1 VITFGVMALFH
12 NRIPR
17 HGDWLATG
25 ALGVCLALACGVA
38 VQAWFSPSVLL
49 ANWNFEWLPMTM
61 GSALQGGLM
70 VDRLTA
76 AMLVVV
82 TLVSFLVHLFS
93 TKYMEG
99 DIRFGRYYC
108 GLLLFTTSMLGLVLA
123 NNMLFLFVAWELV
136 GLSSY
141 LLIGHWYE
149 KKSASDAA
157 IKAFITTRVGDV
169 GMFIGLMICYWKVGS
184 LQYADIFAAV
194 ANGTLSGN
202 WQTIAGLGIF
212 LGAMGKSAQF
222 PLHVWLP
229 DAMEGPTPVSAL
241 IHAATMVAAGVYLVG
256 RVLPIFDERT
266 LLFIAYTGGITAIFS
281 ATIALVQDDIKKVL
295 AYSTVSQL
303 GYMIMALGVGGYVS
317 GLFHLTTHAFFKA
330 GLFLGS
336 GAVIHAMHHEQS
348 LSKYGGLAKKMP
360 ITAVCY
366 LLATLALCGVPPFSG
381 FWSKDQILGDA
392 LGFAMVTGKHWF
404 LPVAGFTTAFLT
416 AFYMFRQYFLTFT
429 GKPRDS
435 HAYDHAHE
443 VKWQMW
449 LPLAVLGSLALVSG
463 GLGGWFGEKVPKLD
477 GVAQVRLFQDA
488 GYSSPMVEEALRNAP
503 VVETSH
509 LPEGHGGEDH
519 EVVSGGGH
527 GESPESMIHHAHQ
540 LAMKLSIVLAFSGIA
555 LGALMYYE
563 RRNGRSVLNP
573 ATLARRFSWVHKLLL
588 NKYYFDELY
597 WAVLIMPVRLLGVFM
612 AFFDRRTIDAVVNFV
627 GVFGRT
633 AARVVDWADRLFVD
647 GWFVTG
653 LARGTQLTARG
664 FRMRRRGGC
673 GSTCSLRWWDW
684 RFWEDCWRWSSESE
698 RRVVDS
704 GIR

>member
-1 VITFGVMALFH
+1 LGLTVTLALLILLIPLGTFLVMALFH
-12 NRIPR
+12 NRLPR

-25 ALGVCLALACGVA
+25 ALGVSLALSCGVA
-38 VQAWFSPSVLL
+38 VQALLSPSLLL
-49 ANWNFEWLPMTM
+49 ANWNFNWLPMTM
-61 GSALQGGLM
+61 GPALQGGLM

-76 AMLVVV
+76 VMLVVV

-99 DIRFGRYYC
+99 DVRFGRYYC

-123 NNMLFLFVAWELV
+123 NNLLFLFVAWELV

-169 GMFIGLMICYWKVGS
+169 GMLVGLMICYGKVGS
-184 LQYADIFAAV
+184 LQYADVFAAV
-194 ANGTLSGN
+194 ANGTLAGN
-202 WQTIAGLGIF
+202 WQTLAGVGIF

-266 LLFIAYTGGITAIFS
+266 LLFIAYTGGITAIFA

-330 GLFLGS
+330 CLFLGS

-366 LLATLALCGVPPFSG
+366 LLATLALCGVPPFAG
-381 FWSKDQILGDA
+381 FWSKDLILGDA
-392 LGFAMVTGKHWF
+392 LGFAMVSGKHWF

-429 GKPRDS
+429 GKPRDP

-443 VKWQMW
+443 VRWQMW
-449 LPLAVLGSLALVSG
+449 LPLAILGSLALVG
-463 GLGGWFGEKVPKLD
+463 GGFGKWFGKVVPKVD
-477 GVAQVRLFQDA
+477 GVAQVRLFQES
-488 GYSSPMVEEALRNAP
+488 GYSTPAIEDLLKNAP
-503 VVETSH
+503 VADVTAS
-509 LPEGHGGEDH
+509 EGHGAAPAE
-519 EVVSGGGH
+519 GH
-527 GESPESMIHHAHQ
+527 GESQEAVIHHAHV
-540 LAMKLSIVLAFSGIA
+540 LAMKLSIFLAFAGIG
-555 LGALMYYE
+555 LGSLMYYE
-563 RRNGRSVLNP
+563 RKSGRSVLNP

-612 AFFDRRTIDAVVNFV
+612 AQFDRRVIDAVVDFV
-627 GVFGRT
+627 GLFGKT
-633 AARVVDWADRLFVD
+633 VGRVVDWADRLFVD

-653 LARGTQLTARG
+653 LARGTQLTGEGLSYAQTGRVRQYLLFTVVG
-664 FRMRRRGGC
+664 LALLGGV
-673 GSTCSLRWWDW
+673 LALV
-684 RFWEDCWRWSSESE
+684 F
-698 RRVVDS
+698 
-704 GIR
+704 

>member
-1 VITFGVMALFH
+1 LGLTVTLALLILLIPLGTFLVMAMFH
-12 NRIPR
+12 NRLPR

-25 ALGVCLALACGVA
+25 ALGVSLALSCGVA
-38 VQAWFSPSVLL
+38 LKALASPSLML
-49 ANWNFEWLPMTM
+49 ANWNFNWLPMTM
-61 GSALQGGLM
+61 GRVLQGGLM

-76 AMLVVV
+76 VMLVVV

-93 TKYMEG
+93 SKYMEG
-99 DIRFGRYYC
+99 DVRFGRYYC
-108 GLLLFTTSMLGLVLA
+108 CLLLFTTSMLGLVLA

-256 RVLPIFDERT
+256 RVLPIFDETT
-266 LLFIAYTGGITAIFS
+266 LLFIAYTGGITAIFA

-330 GLFLGS
+330 CLFLGS

-348 LSKYGGLAKKMP
+348 LSKYGGLGKKMP
-360 ITAVCY
+360 ITATFY

-381 FWSKDQILGDA
+381 FWSKDLILGDA
-392 LGFAMVTGKHWF
+392 LGFAMVSGKHWF

-429 GKPRDS
+429 GKPRDP

-449 LPLAVLGSLALVSG
+449 LPLVVLGSLALVG
-463 GLGGWFGEKVPKLD
+463 GGFGGWFGKVVPKVD
-477 GVAQVRLFQDA
+477 GVAQIRQYQEL
-488 GYSSPMVEEALRNAP
+488 GYSNSAIEEALKNAP
-503 VVETSH
+503 VADVAESAGGHEAAPVE
-509 LPEGHGGEDH
+509 
-519 EVVSGGGH
+519 GH
-527 GESPESMIHHAHQ
+527 GESKEAVIHHAHV
-540 LAMKLSIVLAFSGIA
+540 LAMKLSIFLAFSGIA
-555 LGALMYYE
+555 LGFLMYFE
-563 RRNGRSVLNP
+563 RKNGRSVLNP

-597 WAVLIMPVRLLGVFM
+597 WAVLILPVRLLGVFM
-612 AFFDRRTIDAVVNFV
+612 AQFDRRVIDAVVDFV
-627 GVFGRT
+627 GLFGKT
-633 AARVVDWADRLFVD
+633 VARVVDWADRLFVD

-653 LARGTQLTARG
+653 LARGTELTGEGLSYAQTGRVRQYLLFTVAG
-664 FRMRRRGGC
+664 LALLGGV
-673 GSTCSLRWWDW
+673 LVLV
-684 RFWEDCWRWSSESE
+684 F
-698 RRVVDS
+698 
-704 GIR
+704 